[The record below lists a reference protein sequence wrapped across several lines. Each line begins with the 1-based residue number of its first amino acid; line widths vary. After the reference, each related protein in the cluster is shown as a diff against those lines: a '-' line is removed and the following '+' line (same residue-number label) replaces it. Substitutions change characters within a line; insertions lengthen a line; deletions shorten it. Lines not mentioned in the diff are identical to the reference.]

1 MQPEI
6 REATPADAE
15 RLLELKL
22 ALDSETEFMML
33 EPGERATEIA
43 DEASGPNSVVIVA
56 DDGARLV
63 VYVEAQRG
71 AFRRNRHGA
80 YVVIGVRED
89 AAGRGL
95 GRQLLD
101 HLEQWAREAGITRL
115 ELTVMDHNA
124 RALRLYQ
131 RQGYE
136 IEGRRRNSLRVGGRY
151 VDELAMAKLLD
162 ARVQGEPISG

>member
-6 REATPADAE
+6 REATSADAE

-33 EPGERATEIA
+33 EPGERSEETA
-43 DEASGPNSVVIVA
+43 DEPLSPSSDVFVA
-56 DDGARLV
+56 DTGDELV
-63 VYVEAQRG
+63 GYVEAQRG
-71 AFRRNRHGA
+71 AFRRNRHCA

-101 HLEQWAREAGITRL
+101 RLERRAREAGITRL
-115 ELTVMDHNA
+115 ELTVMEHNT
-124 RALRLYQ
+124 RALRLYT

-136 IEGRRRNSLRVGGRY
+136 VEGRRRNSLRVGGRY
-151 VDELAMAKLLD
+151 VDELAMAKL
-162 ARVQGEPISG
+162 VN

>member
-1 MQPEI
+1 VQPEI

-22 ALDSETEFMML
+22 VLDSETDFMML
-33 EPGERATEIA
+33 EPGERGTEIA
-43 DEASGPNSVVIVA
+43 DEASGLNSVVIVA

-63 VYVEAQRG
+63 GYVEARRG
-71 AFRRNRHGA
+71 AFRRNRHSA

-89 AAGRGL
+89 AASRGL

-115 ELTVMDHNA
+115 ELTVMDDNA

>member
-1 MQPEI
+1 MQPVI
-6 REATPADAE
+6 REATSGDAE

-33 EPGERATEIA
+33 ERDERSEETA
-43 DEASGPNSVVIVA
+43 DEPLSPSSVVFVA
-56 DDGARLV
+56 DSGDKLV
-63 VYVEAQRG
+63 GYAEAQRG
-71 AFRRNRHGA
+71 AFRRNRHCA

-101 HLEQWAREAGITRL
+101 RLERRAREAGITRL
-115 ELTVMDHNA
+115 ELTVMEHNT
-124 RALRLYQ
+124 RALRLYT

-136 IEGRRRNSLRVGGRY
+136 VEGRRRNSLRVGGRY
-151 VDELAMAKLLD
+151 VDELAMAKL
-162 ARVQGEPISG
+162 VN